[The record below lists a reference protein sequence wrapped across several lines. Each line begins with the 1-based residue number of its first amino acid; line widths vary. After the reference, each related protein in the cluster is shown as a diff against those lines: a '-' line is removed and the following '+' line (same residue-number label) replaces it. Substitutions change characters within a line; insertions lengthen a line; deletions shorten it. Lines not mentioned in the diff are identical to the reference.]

1 MTSRIADLPLDEQ
14 PRERLARHGV
24 ETLSDA
30 ELVSV
35 VLTASR
41 GRSTLDVARAVPSDG
56 FLHSPGATGARTPE

>member
-14 PRERLARHGV
+14 PRERLARHGA

-41 GRSTLDVARAVPSDG
+41 GRNTL
-56 FLHSPGATGARTPE
+56 